1 MPGSIQYSIALRSNG
16 ADTDKQVTSK
26 THEYNIY
33 ENKNRIIIMSNNTTS
48 LSGDEKYPH
57 FGYLVECLFKSNL
70 LTAHR

>member
-1 MPGSIQYSIALRSNG
+1 MQEHFVGNG

-48 LSGDEKYPH
+48 LSGDKNIIILAS
-57 FGYLVECLFKSNL
+57 LVECPFKSNL

>member
-48 LSGDEKYPH
+48 LSGDKNI
-57 FGYLVECLFKSNL
+57 LILA
-70 LTAHR
+70 TW

>member
-1 MPGSIQYSIALRSNG
+1 MPGSIQYSIALPSNG

-48 LSGDEKYPH
+48 LSGDENI
-57 FGYLVECLFKSNL
+57 LILA
-70 LTAHR
+70 TW

>member
-33 ENKNRIIIMSNNTTS
+33 ENKNRIIIMSNNKTS
-48 LSGDEKYPH
+48 WSGDENI
-57 FGYLVECLFKSNL
+57 LILA
-70 LTAHR
+70 TW

>member
-33 ENKNRIIIMSNNTTS
+33 ENKNRMIIMSNNTTS
-48 LSGDEKYPH
+48 LSGDENI
-57 FGYLVECLFKSNL
+57 LILA
-70 LTAHR
+70 TW